1 MNGRGAVELVVA
13 TVVLNLS
20 TALVEAK
27 IISEPLLTQAQ
38 FSGLV
43 LMAFITTL
51 VAPLSLKW
59 AVTRT
64 CLPEEN
70 ADFCVL
76 WEQSASA

>member
-1 MNGRGAVELVVA
+1 VELVVA

-20 TALVEAK
+20 AALMEAK
-27 IISEPLLTQAQ
+27 VVSEPLLTQAQ

-43 LMAFITTL
+43 LMAFVTTL
-51 VAPLSLKW
+51 VAPISLKW

-76 WEQSASA
+76 WEQSAGA